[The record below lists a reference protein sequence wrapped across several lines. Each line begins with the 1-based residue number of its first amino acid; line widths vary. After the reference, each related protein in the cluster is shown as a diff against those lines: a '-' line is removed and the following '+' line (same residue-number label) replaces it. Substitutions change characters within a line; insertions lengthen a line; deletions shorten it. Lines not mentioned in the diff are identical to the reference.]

1 MKKYNNKILWKMAV
15 RSLKQ
20 NKTKNRMLLT
30 AVMLSVFLI
39 FTVLTVGSTYMEMEK
54 VQNMRQKGAQF
65 DAVLI
70 GGITKEQLK
79 WCRERENI
87 TAVGLQAYSGYPE
100 KTRKDNTLHSG
111 LIWCDEVFW
120 EQQMAPAR
128 EMIRGTYPQKENELM
143 VTRKSLKDCGMED
156 LGIGDSFEMTY
167 TDHNGSHT
175 KNFTISG
182 IWDGYGDRQVFF
194 VSRKFFENSGYTLDQ
209 TRSGIMYLNFD
220 AEYLSEEERQ
230 DILAQLNLGEQ
241 QYFEFSQEMSSRMEV
256 MAGAAGL
263 VLAICLSAYLL
274 IYNILSLSVSAN
286 IRYYGLLE
294 TIGMTGSQIRKFLRR
309 QMALLGA
316 AGIAAGMGFGVIVS
330 FRLIPFIV
338 TSLGIHQD
346 DIHVI
351 FHPAVFMLAV
361 GIAAATIFLGNRN
374 AVKTAGSVSPVDA
387 LCYCGLSG
395 KRKPHKTRKGP
406 VLWKMALEQAGR
418 DKKKSAI
425 VIMSLAASLSI
436 FLCLTT
442 LIQSHGARTV
452 YTNYMSEDLIIQ
464 NDTLLKEEKSD
475 WKQIMDE
482 EFVHSVRELSGV
494 ERVSSLQRAEIVVP
508 WSGNITETWLTKF
521 YEKWQ
526 EEPFG
531 EKDRNEYK
539 EHPERFDSFCYGI
552 SRREFDYLKENEDI
566 KTEWKD
572 FKEGKTC
579 LLYNG
584 AMNLPEKT
592 FTGKTLT
599 FWEDQK
605 GASERKITIGDLVS
619 EEYYGA
625 GPGKGL
631 VILVSQDYMKE
642 MAGALIFRMN
652 VSYKEHYDQETE
664 QKILR
669 KIQEA
674 PGQKDFSYTSKI
686 EDLKEARR
694 AQGNMMGVGI
704 GLTVI
709 IAWIGVMNYINTVS
723 GNISSRQTDLAI
735 LEGIGMTRRQMKGML
750 MREGILYGLASW
762 LITATAGL
770 GVTYVIYQKMNS
782 NQIPFEVPP
791 AWILGMAGII
801 LILCALVPL
810 VFYHIIDKRKSIIER
825 IREIQ

>member
-1 MKKYNNKILWKMAV
+1 M
-15 RSLKQ
+15 
-20 NKTKNRMLLT
+20 TT
-30 AVMLSVFLI
+30 
-39 FTVLTVGSTYMEMEK
+39 
-54 VQNMRQKGAQF
+54 
-65 DAVLI
+65 
-70 GGITKEQLK
+70 
-79 WCRERENI
+79 
-87 TAVGLQAYSGYPE
+87 
-100 KTRKDNTLHSG
+100 
-111 LIWCDEVFW
+111 
-120 EQQMAPAR
+120 
-128 EMIRGTYPQKENELM
+128 
-143 VTRKSLKDCGMED
+143 LKDCGMED

-395 KRKPHKTRKGP
+395 
-406 VLWKMALEQAGR
+406 
-418 DKKKSAI
+418 
-425 VIMSLAASLSI
+425 
-436 FLCLTT
+436 
-442 LIQSHGARTV
+442 
-452 YTNYMSEDLIIQ
+452 N
-464 NDTLLKEEKSD
+464 
-475 WKQIMDE
+475 
-482 EFVHSVRELSGV
+482 
-494 ERVSSLQRAEIVVP
+494 
-508 WSGNITETWLTKF
+508 
-521 YEKWQ
+521 
-526 EEPFG
+526 
-531 EKDRNEYK
+531 RNEYK

-642 MAGALIFRMN
+642 ISGSLVFRMS
-652 VSYKEHYDQETE
+652 VSYKEPYDQETE
-664 QKILR
+664 QKVLR

-750 MREGILYGLASW
+750 MREGILYGLVSW

>member
-1 MKKYNNKILWKMAV
+1 M
-15 RSLKQ
+15 
-20 NKTKNRMLLT
+20 TT
-30 AVMLSVFLI
+30 
-39 FTVLTVGSTYMEMEK
+39 
-54 VQNMRQKGAQF
+54 
-65 DAVLI
+65 
-70 GGITKEQLK
+70 
-79 WCRERENI
+79 
-87 TAVGLQAYSGYPE
+87 
-100 KTRKDNTLHSG
+100 
-111 LIWCDEVFW
+111 
-120 EQQMAPAR
+120 
-128 EMIRGTYPQKENELM
+128 
-143 VTRKSLKDCGMED
+143 LKDCGMED

-338 TSLGIHQD
+338 TFLGIHQD

-395 KRKPHKTRKGP
+395 
-406 VLWKMALEQAGR
+406 
-418 DKKKSAI
+418 
-425 VIMSLAASLSI
+425 
-436 FLCLTT
+436 
-442 LIQSHGARTV
+442 
-452 YTNYMSEDLIIQ
+452 N
-464 NDTLLKEEKSD
+464 
-475 WKQIMDE
+475 
-482 EFVHSVRELSGV
+482 
-494 ERVSSLQRAEIVVP
+494 
-508 WSGNITETWLTKF
+508 
-521 YEKWQ
+521 
-526 EEPFG
+526 
-531 EKDRNEYK
+531 RNEYK

-642 MAGALIFRMN
+642 ISGSLVFRMS
-652 VSYKEHYDQETE
+652 VSYKEPYDQETE
-664 QKILR
+664 QKVLR

-750 MREGILYGLASW
+750 MREGILYGLVSW